1 MKLDTFH
8 QFRTCFLTSDRPAL
22 CRTFII
28 CTFFLHFVVT
38 FRPTGNQG
46 YVAYPYGIPSLV
58 IPQPCQ
64 ANALQEKVNYIC
76 AHGRIWCLPGWKVS
90 DRGYIFEF
98 LSFYVSDHQLCNVSK
113 MHTIYITE

>member
-8 QFRTCFLTSDRPAL
+8 QFRKCFLTSDRPAL

-28 CTFFLHFVVT
+28 WTFSLHFVVT

-90 DRGYIFEF
+90 
-98 LSFYVSDHQLCNVSK
+98 L
-113 MHTIYITE
+113 

>member
-1 MKLDTFH
+1 MKLDTLNRFW
-8 QFRTCFLTSDRPAL
+8 TYLLISDRPAL
-22 CRTFII
+22 CRTLIVG
-28 CTFFLHFVVT
+28 TLFFQFVVT

-76 AHGRIWCLPGWKVS
+76 AHGRIWCVPGWKVN
-90 DRGYIFEF
+90 
-98 LSFYVSDHQLCNVSK
+98 L
-113 MHTIYITE
+113 